1 MCTFPYVPILLC
13 VRMGVLYSKICVDS
27 LLSLLPVSRERGDVK
42 WGTQAIQ
49 EYEVTCTLS
58 ARGCQRHGQRPAA
71 DECWRWREIWCGG
84 TPHTPHP
91 ARRPS
96 PVACLGSYVRAT
108 TAERGDWRRSVSG
121 SLSGRYS
128 STVPCSLRVT
138 VRMWRRSWHFWQI
151 CVIAPRIRALLS
163 SHSTCSGRGRRILGR
178 AVYACSTGRGVV
190 RSRC

>member
-49 EYEVTCTLS
+49 AYEKWRAHWAPADVSVMVSGRRRMS
-58 ARGCQRHGQRPAA
+58 AG
-71 DECWRWREIWCGG
+71 DEEKWCGG

-96 PVACLGSYVRAT
+96 PVACLESYVRAI